1 MPLVHHAKVNRAVN
15 HFGSLP
21 EEEEGLGSMYVAVVV
36 VEEAVGLRGP
46 GGREGAT
53 AGPLPR
59 PGWGIE
65 ARPMPAIPGCVGRPR
80 PSKLEW
86 VKAFGAEG

>member
-1 MPLVHHAKVNRAVN
+1 MPRVHHAKVNRAVN

-21 EEEEGLGSMYVAVVV
+21 AEEGLGSMYVAVVV
-36 VEEAVGLRGP
+36 VVVEEEAVGLRGP

-59 PGWGIE
+59 PG
-65 ARPMPAIPGCVGRPR
+65 
-80 PSKLEW
+80 
-86 VKAFGAEG
+86 